1 VATVAIKGTTS
12 STKSLFSKLNKEEYT
27 CLMAK
32 ESKHRIKTKGSSSP
46 RYLTSDDVPLPIG
59 MNEKATIRKLGKELI
74 VRDQFLEVQEYLL
87 EQERQTNCELNKLL
101 KLEKE
106 KMRILP
112 KNLLKARRLSVVSRT
127 QVVLFKTHMMS
138 YKRLIKILKYN
149 LMLFDQALQSLLTH
163 PKLPKPPLAMVVK
176 DNIILILMLF
186 VLKADIP
193 MLSKFL

>member
-1 VATVAIKGTTS
+1 
-12 STKSLFSKLNKEEYT
+12 
-27 CLMAK
+27 MAK